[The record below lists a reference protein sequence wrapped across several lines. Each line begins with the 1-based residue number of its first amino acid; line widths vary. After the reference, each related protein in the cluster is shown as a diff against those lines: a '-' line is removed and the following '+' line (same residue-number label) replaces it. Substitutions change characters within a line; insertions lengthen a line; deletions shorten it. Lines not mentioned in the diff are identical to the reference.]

1 VQGQLQQQ
9 AELVDAAAVAGI
21 LLRVERACTAAGLGK
36 YEQRTAE
43 RHYSPEGSHR
53 QASS

>member
-9 AELVDAAAVAGI
+9 AELVDAAAVAEI
-21 LLRVERACTAAGLGK
+21 LPGVERACTAADLGEC
-36 YEQRTAE
+36 EQWAAE
-43 RHYSPEGSHR
+43 SRCSPEGSHR